1 MNDYI
6 PSSNVPPLNI
16 EQFANSSDNM
26 EQKTNGL
33 FIIRPANDWI
43 KEAAQRKNP
52 NPLYKTIWYENE
64 VCCLFADSNVG
75 KSILAV
81 QVGAKIAENQ
91 AVYFI
96 DFELSDKQ
104 FQLRYTDKS
113 TGKLYNF
120 PPNFYRL
127 EINIEGMEFDANF
140 EDLIIKNMEQ
150 AVLSMNVKII
160 IIDNLTWICN
170 ESEKSDAA
178 GRLMKSL
185 MQMKKKHDLSI
196 LVLAHTPKRSLSN
209 PITQNDLAGSK
220 KLFNFFD
227 SVFAIGFSAKDEG
240 QRYIKQ
246 LKCRS
251 GEFMYSA
258 NNVIVCCIE
267 QVGAFLQFTEIG
279 FATEKEHLKEL
290 NKDEETALLENV
302 ITLQNEGKTQ
312 RAIAAELGIS
322 LSKVNR
328 LLKKH
333 YGNGIRPESR
343 KNID

>member
-1 MNDYI
+1 MNDFV
-6 PSSNVPPLNI
+6 PSSNVPPLNN
-16 EQFANSSDNM
+16 EQFANPDKIN
-26 EQKTNGL
+26 NF
-33 FIIRPANDWI
+33 FIIKTANDTI
-43 KEAAQRKNP
+43 REAAERPDP
-52 NPLYKTIWYENE
+52 NPLFLTIWYETQ

-75 KSILAV
+75 KSILGV
-81 QVGAKIAENQ
+81 QVGAEIANFQ
-91 AVYFI
+91 TVLYF

-104 FQLRYTDKS
+104 FQLRYTDKT
-113 TGKLYNF
+113 TGQLHEF

-127 EINIEGMEFDANF
+127 EINIEGIDFDTNF
-140 EDLIIKNMEQ
+140 EESIILNMEQ
-150 AVLSMNVKII
+150 VALAMNAKVL

-170 ESEKSDAA
+170 ESEKGDAA

-185 MQMKKKHDLSI
+185 MQLKKKHNLSI

-246 LKCRS
+246 LKSRS
-251 GEFMYSA
+251 GEIVYNS
-258 NNVIVCCIE
+258 NNVLVCCIE
-267 QVGAFLQFTEIG
+267 QVGAFLQFTKIG
-279 FATEKEHLKEL
+279 FTTEKEHLKAL

-302 ITLQNEGKTQ
+302 IALQSEGKTQ

-322 LSKVNR
+322 TSKVNR

-343 KNID
+343 